1 MTGIDSVAQAAGRC
15 NREGKLPCGEVFI
28 FRSNDDDAISETSW
42 QRRIASIGEKTIKK
56 FEDDDI
62 LSLDSVEYYFK
73 ELYFYEGE
81 GLDKEG
87 ILKMIEKRSKNY
99 KFPFEDI
106 SAAFKLI
113 EDGTKE
119 LIIPYDDEA
128 KSAITNLRQG
138 KDLWQ
143 NIRKIQGYTI
153 SIFPIEFNELERL
166 HLVDF
171 VEDRFHILNDKKWY
185 DMNVGL
191 LNAKDNRM
199 EMPFLNY

>member
-1 MTGIDSVAQAAGRC
+1 MERKS
-15 NREGKLPCGEVFI
+15 
-28 FRSNDDDAISETSW
+28 
-42 QRRIASIGEKTIKK
+42 
-56 FEDDDI
+56 
-62 LSLDSVEYYFK
+62 
-73 ELYFYEGE
+73 
-81 GLDKEG
+81 
-87 ILKMIEKRSKNY
+87 
-99 KFPFEDI
+99 
-106 SAAFKLI
+106 
-113 EDGTKE
+113 

>member
-143 NIRKIQGYTI
+143 NIR
-153 SIFPIEFNELERL
+153 
-166 HLVDF
+166 
-171 VEDRFHILNDKKWY
+171 
-185 DMNVGL
+185 
-191 LNAKDNRM
+191 
-199 EMPFLNY
+199 